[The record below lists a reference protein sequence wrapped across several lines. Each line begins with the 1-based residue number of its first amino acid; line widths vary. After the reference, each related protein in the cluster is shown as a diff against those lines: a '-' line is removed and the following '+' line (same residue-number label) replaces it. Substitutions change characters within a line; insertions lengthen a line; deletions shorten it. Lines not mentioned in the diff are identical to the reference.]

1 MWCKTVCGEKSLCML
16 FLYLK
21 FQKIISKF
29 EKYEDTETQR
39 KCFNKDRNKTK
50 CIKERQRL
58 TTKHDTYYE
67 SAQKKLKL

>member
-21 FQKIISKF
+21 FQKII

-50 CIKERQRL
+50 CNK
-58 TTKHDTYYE
+58 D
-67 SAQKKLKL
+67 

>member
-29 EKYEDTETQR
+29 EKYEDTEFQR
-39 KCFNKDRNKTK
+39 KINKKRNN
-50 CIKERQRL
+50 
-58 TTKHDTYYE
+58 
-67 SAQKKLKL
+67 